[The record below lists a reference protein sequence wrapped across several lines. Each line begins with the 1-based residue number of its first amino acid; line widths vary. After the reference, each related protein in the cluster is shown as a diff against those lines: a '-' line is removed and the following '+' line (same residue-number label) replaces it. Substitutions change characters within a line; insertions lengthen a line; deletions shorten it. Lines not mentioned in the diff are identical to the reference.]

1 MDEAGM
7 SALREW
13 ESFYVIVGSS
23 AGALA
28 GLQFVVMTLIT
39 ESGMLRGTGE
49 TLSAFGTPNVV
60 HFCAALL
67 VSALFS
73 APWHR
78 VEPPAV
84 VAALCGVCGFAY
96 SVLVLRRAFRQR
108 DYKPVLEDWI
118 WHATLPMLAYTALII
133 AGIELPRV
141 PGEAMFFVGGAA
153 LLLVFVGIHNAWDT
167 VTYVALDRARDQ
179 KAKAQ
184 ATKITEPSP
193 RREGVPA
200 AVRDVEPPRPPSRKR
215 SS

>member
-7 SALREW
+7 SALKEW

-84 VAALCGVCGFAY
+84 VAALCGVCGLAY

-118 WHATLPMLAYTALII
+118 WHATLPMLAYTGLII

-167 VTYVALDRARDQ
+167 VTYVALDRVRDQ
-179 KAKAQ
+179 KAKAH

-193 RREGVPA
+193 RRKNVPA
-200 AVRDVEPPRPPSRKR
+200 AMGNVAPPGPPPRKR